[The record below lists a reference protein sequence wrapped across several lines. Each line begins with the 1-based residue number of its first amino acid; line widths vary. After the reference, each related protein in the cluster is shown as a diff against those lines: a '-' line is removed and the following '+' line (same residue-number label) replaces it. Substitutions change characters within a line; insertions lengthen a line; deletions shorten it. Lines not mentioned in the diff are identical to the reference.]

1 MHLTKK
7 HPIAGKFYNLNSNLQ
22 RLIMKKILLPIFL
35 SFSICLSAQQAYLK
49 LPDMVFDKAT
59 INYVVDS
66 LKNKKKLTAY
76 LVYQKQGQAN
86 NIVSYLICNMDASA
100 GLWIISRDTILEYK
114 TLNARA
120 IFSYTDIALT
130 GATKQEDKLKFKPPM
145 LSVINNEVVIYCKRK
160 MKFYFE
166 YGDNITT
173 YEPLPRKEVYRK
185 KWIDIIRKKL
195 LLQE

>member
-1 MHLTKK
+1 
-7 HPIAGKFYNLNSNLQ
+7 
-22 RLIMKKILLPIFL
+22 MKKILLPIFL

-49 LPDMVFDKAT
+49 LPNMVFDKAT
-59 INYVVDS
+59 INHVVDS

-76 LVYQKQGQAN
+76 LVYQKPGQSN
-86 NIVSYLICNMDASA
+86 NIISYLICSMGASS

-114 TLNARA
+114 TLKAQA
-120 IFSYTDIALT
+120 IFSYRDIALT

-145 LSVINNEVVIYCKRK
+145 LSVVNNEVVIYCNRKQK

-173 YEPLPRKEVYRK
+173 YEPLPRKNEYRK
-185 KWIDIIRKKL
+185 KWIDIIRKEI
-195 LLQE
+195 LLQN